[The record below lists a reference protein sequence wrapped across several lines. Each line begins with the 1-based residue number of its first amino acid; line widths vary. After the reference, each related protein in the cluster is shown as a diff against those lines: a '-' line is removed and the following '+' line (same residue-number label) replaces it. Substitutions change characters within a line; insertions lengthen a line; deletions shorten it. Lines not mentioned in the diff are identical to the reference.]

1 MNESERAAVT
11 VIGHPLVALRLAVLR
26 MRETAADEFRRS
38 LQHLSMMLL
47 VEASRGWSTSAIAIE
62 TPLHSTSGAVLS
74 KHIALVPI
82 LRAGVGMLDGMLQ
95 LIPEARVGHLG
106 LYRDELTLRPVTYY
120 KRLPASVA
128 TAQVLL
134 LDPMLATGHSACE
147 AVSILKASG
156 AEAIQ
161 FICVVACPAGIAQLQ
176 GEHPDVPIFTAA
188 IDPELNQFG
197 YIVPGLGDAGDRY
210 FGTG

>member
-1 MNESERAAVT
+1 MEV
-11 VIGHPLVALRLAVLR
+11 
-26 MRETAADEFRRS
+26 
-38 LQHLSMMLL
+38 
-47 VEASRGWSTSAIAIE
+47 E
-62 TPLHSTSGAVLS
+62 TPLRTAAGAVLS
-74 KHIALVPI
+74 RHVTLVPI

-95 LIPEARVGHLG
+95 LLPEARVGHLG

-120 KRLPASVA
+120 KRLPASIA

-147 AVSILKASG
+147 AISILKASG
-156 AEAIQ
+156 AQTIQ
-161 FICVVACPAGIAQLQ
+161 FICVVACPAGISQLHND
-176 GEHPDVPIFTAA
+176 HPEVPIFAAA

-210 FGTG
+210 FGTA

>member
-1 MNESERAAVT
+1 MIDHA
-11 VIGHPLVALRLAVLR
+11 LVASRLTTLRDQKTSAEDFRSAMQELSVLLLA
-26 MRETAADEFRRS
+26 
-38 LQHLSMMLL
+38 
-47 VEASRGWSTSAIAIE
+47 EASRAWPTSPLEVE
-62 TPLHSTSGAVLS
+62 TPLHNASGSVLTR
-74 KHIALVPI
+74 HIAFVPI
-82 LRAGVGMLDGMLQ
+82 LRAGLGMLDGMMQ

-120 KRLPASVA
+120 KRLPGSIA

-147 AVSILKASG
+147 AVKILKETG
-156 AEAIQ
+156 AEHIQ
-161 FICVVACPAGIAQLQ
+161 FICVVACPPGIEQLHGQ
-176 GEHPDVPIFTAA
+176 HPEVPIIAAA

-210 FGTG
+210 FGTF

>member
-1 MNESERAAVT
+1 M
-11 VIGHPLVALRLAVLR
+11 IGHPLVAARLALLR
-26 MRETAADEFRRS
+26 NQETPGDEFRRS
-38 LQHLSMMLL
+38 LQQLSMMLL
-47 VEASRGWSTSAIAIE
+47 VEASRCWASSPVEVE
-62 TPLHSTSGAVLS
+62 TPLRSAPGAVLS
-74 KHIALVPI
+74 KHVALVPI
-82 LRAGVGMLDGMLQ
+82 LRAGAGMLDGMLQ
-95 LIPEARVGHLG
+95 LLPEARVGHLG

-128 TAQVLL
+128 SAQVLL

-156 AEAIQ
+156 AHAIQ
-161 FICVVACPAGIAQLQ
+161 FLCVVACPTGISQLQ
-176 GEHPDVPIFTAA
+176 SEHPDVPIFAAA

-210 FGTG
+210 YGTA